1 MVAEDVELLP
11 EAPGA
16 QSGYSI
22 LRRSN
27 FCRPQFFCAELA
39 FHLHALGISLE
50 ATLIAVE
57 AGVDH
62 LCSLF
67 SATMFAV
74 PGWSVS
80 SSALKPETDPVSQAS
95 NHPQPSKDSST
106 PNAKNKKRKRGND
119 NVTSGNVDEMYR
131 KHIEGHAGPKP
142 GKRTTDDLT
151 KPWERKKKQKK
162 DQQQAAAAA
171 ANSVPPK
178 VNHDAAETVSARPG
192 QEDGKG
198 LKKQKNKRN
207 RDKDSRSKSQEDD
220 TAVIPEAPGAAT
232 ALESLAPPPPTSAT
246 LTPLQQAMRQKLIS
260 SRFRH
265 LNETLYTT
273 DSSKAVELFNA
284 NPELFNEYHAG
295 FSRQVKESWP
305 SNPVDGYIQVVR
317 HRGAIP
323 IPKKGKPLQNKGF
336 PLPRRP
342 NGTCTIAD
350 LGCGDAGLARA
361 LTPSAK
367 KLNLKLNSYDLQAPD
382 SLITKADIS
391 NLPLADGSVD
401 VAVFCLSLMGTNW
414 VSFVEEAWRVL
425 RSDGKGEC
433 WVSEVKSRFGKVAR
447 KKSQIGAQK
456 AFSKTEK
463 KKQKKKGGKGADD
476 AGSDVDEAE
485 IFAEDARPADNDET
499 DISAFVEVFRTRG
512 FVLRPESVD
521 KSNKMFVKMEFVKAG
536 GAPTK
541 GKHASSAPAHGGKKR
556 FVERK
561 SDLESGMTAEQEAH
575 VLKPCVYKI
584 R

>member
-1 MVAEDVELLP
+1 
-11 EAPGA
+11 
-16 QSGYSI
+16 
-22 LRRSN
+22 
-27 FCRPQFFCAELA
+27 
-39 FHLHALGISLE
+39 
-50 ATLIAVE
+50 
-57 AGVDH
+57 
-62 LCSLF
+62 
-67 SATMFAV
+67 MFAV

-80 SSALKPETDPVSQAS
+80 GSALKPESEPASQTS
-95 NHPQPSKDSST
+95 NQAQPTKESST

-119 NVTSGNVDEMYR
+119 HITSGNVDEMYR
-131 KHIEGHAGPKP
+131 KHIEGHTGPKP
-142 GKRTTDDLT
+142 GKRAVYDSS
-151 KPWERKKKQKK
+151 KPQKKKKQKK
-162 DQQQAAAAA
+162 DKQQTPAAA
-171 ANSVPPK
+171 
-178 VNHDAAETVSARPG
+178 SAKPAKMTDGITNKTNGRSD
-192 QEDGKG
+192 QEDAKG
-198 LKKQKNKRN
+198 SPKKQKNTKN
-207 RDKDSRSKSQEDD
+207 KNKDRQEKTQEDNV
-220 TAVIPEAPGAAT
+220 TAAPAPTEAAT
-232 ALESLAPPPPTSAT
+232 ALENLAPPPPTSAT

-305 SNPVDGYIQVVR
+305 SNPVDGYIQAVR
-317 HRGAIP
+317 HRGAIA
-323 IPKKGKPLQNKGF
+323 IPKKGIPASKKGL

-342 NGTCTIAD
+342 NGTCAIAD

-382 SLITKADIS
+382 PLITKADIS
-391 NLPLADGSVD
+391 SLPLADGSVD

-414 VSFVEEAWRVL
+414 VSFVDEAWRVL

-447 KKSQIGAQK
+447 NKSQIGAQK
-456 AFSKTEK
+456 PLSKTEK
-463 KKQKKKGGKGADD
+463 KKQKKKKGGKDGGDAD
-476 AGSDVDEAE
+476 SDVDDAE
-485 IFAEDARPADNDET
+485 IYAEDARPADNDET

-512 FVLRPESVD
+512 FVLRPESLD
-521 KSNKMFVKMEFVKAG
+521 KLNKMFVKMEFVKAG

-541 GKHASSAPAHGGKKR
+541 GKHASAGSAPAPGGKKR
-556 FVERK
+556 FVERR
-561 SDLESGMTAEQEAH
+561 SDVDGGMTAEQEAQ